1 MPQGIEEI
9 NIKSA
14 RIFFDEELK
23 LENISVH
30 TNEDGTKVIETALHG
45 SQTRYNNPSA
55 QGTTVVITTDITL
68 NKLTPTTNAQIDVFT
83 ENDDENKTEASN
95 NTNLKLI
102 DQPMQ
107 FNYVQKN
114 KTNLVVEIL
123 TLEFTKTFKGCDI
136 NG

>member
-1 MPQGIEEI
+1 MSKLVGTLGKIEEALASFKLPVWYGKTFCKADDKW
-9 NIKSA
+9 NYFVFNKKQFNRSGKSK
-14 RIFFDEELK
+14 IDFNYDYQVHIIMKNYIEEGF
-23 LENISVH
+23 EQ
-30 TNEDGTKVIETALHG
+30 KVIKKIKE
-45 SQTRYNNPSA
+45 
-55 QGTTVVITTDITL
+55 
-68 NKLTPTTNAQIDVFT
+68 
-83 ENDDENKTEASN
+83 

-114 KTNLVVEIL
+114 NTNLVVEIL

>member
-1 MPQGIEEI
+1 MSKLVGTLGKIEEALASFKLLVWYGKTFC
-9 NIKSA
+9 KSDDKWNYFVFNKKQFN
-14 RIFFDEELK
+14 RSGKSKIDFNYDYQVHIIMENYIEEGF
-23 LENISVH
+23 EQ
-30 TNEDGTKVIETALHG
+30 KVIKKIKE
-45 SQTRYNNPSA
+45 
-55 QGTTVVITTDITL
+55 
-68 NKLTPTTNAQIDVFT
+68 
-83 ENDDENKTEASN
+83 

-114 KTNLVVEIL
+114 NTNLVVEIL

>member
-1 MPQGIEEI
+1 MENYIEEG
-9 NIKSA
+9 
-14 RIFFDEELK
+14 FEQ
-23 LENISVH
+23 
-30 TNEDGTKVIETALHG
+30 KVIKKIKE
-45 SQTRYNNPSA
+45 
-55 QGTTVVITTDITL
+55 
-68 NKLTPTTNAQIDVFT
+68 
-83 ENDDENKTEASN
+83 

>member
-1 MPQGIEEI
+1 MENDGADDLMYTNPKIKVNLPQGIEEI

-55 QGTTVVITTDITL
+55 QGATVVITTDIHNQQSFST
-68 NKLTPTTNAQIDVFT
+68 
-83 ENDDENKTEASN
+83 
-95 NTNLKLI
+95 
-102 DQPMQ
+102 
-107 FNYVQKN
+107 QKS
-114 KTNLVVEIL
+114 KER
-123 TLEFTKTFKGCDI
+123 
-136 NG
+136 

>member
-1 MPQGIEEI
+1 MSKLVGTLEKIEEALASFGLPVWYGKTFCKVDDKWNYFVFNKKQLNRSGKNKI
-9 NIKSA
+9 DFNYDYQVHI
-14 RIFFDEELK
+14 IMENYIEEGF
-23 LENISVH
+23 EQ
-30 TNEDGTKVIETALHG
+30 KVIKKIKE
-45 SQTRYNNPSA
+45 
-55 QGTTVVITTDITL
+55 
-68 NKLTPTTNAQIDVFT
+68 
-83 ENDDENKTEASN
+83 

-114 KTNLVVEIL
+114 NTNQVVEIL